1 MAWKYRYPLP
11 EEYDTLED
19 YEEACKLYE
28 WAESQYVDECVEN
41 YYEEKYLFTKD
52 YKSKKV
58 YKNKKV

>member
-11 EEYDTLED
+11 EEYDTYED

-41 YYEEKYLFTKD
+41 YYEEKYGTD
-52 YKSKKV
+52 
-58 YKNKKV
+58 N